1 MMDPVRAL
9 DSIYKIVSAF
19 YDAGYL
25 YSAREKEKEM
35 KVERSKEWWLNSARR
50 EEEANVVKL
59 NPGNGAREAL
69 IRIMPDMP
77 KVEVPDPLR
86 ADMILASL
94 WCEGFKIVPLDPKDE
109 EQ

>member
-25 YSAREKEKEM
+25 YSAPEEEKEIA
-35 KVERSKEWWLNSARR
+35 S
-50 EEEANVVKL
+50 NVVKF

-69 IRIMPDMP
+69 IKMMPDLSKMDAP
-77 KVEVPDPLR
+77 NPLK
-86 ADMILASL
+86 ADMILANL
-94 WCEGFKIVPLDPKDE
+94 WLVGFKVVPLEPKDE